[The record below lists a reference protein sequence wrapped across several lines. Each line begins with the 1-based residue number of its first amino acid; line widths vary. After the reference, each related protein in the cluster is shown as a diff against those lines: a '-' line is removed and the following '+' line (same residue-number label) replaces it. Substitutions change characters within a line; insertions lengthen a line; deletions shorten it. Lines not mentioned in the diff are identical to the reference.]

1 MSTDPADGPSDR
13 SESPVATEPLR
24 RERAEPPSAVVVQD
38 LGPALHDYGDAALAL
53 DALDLLIGD
62 TSVVHLA
69 GALGKPVWLLLSDV
83 PDYTWDWKARRRPG
97 FRASVF
103 SASRPWTGV
112 IARMVEALAH
122 WANAKGHLEFADP
135 ASYHRSAREQ
145 RERPIGRSAAR
156 LEKGY

>member
-83 PDYTWDWKARRRPG
+83 PDLDRG
-97 FRASVF
+97 DC
-103 SASRPWTGV
+103 
-112 IARMVEALAH
+112 
-122 WANAKGHLEFADP
+122 ADGG
-135 ASYHRSAREQ
+135 SARPLGERQ
-145 RERPIGRSAAR
+145 RPP
-156 LEKGY
+156 